1 MGTFVNLRALNREIW
16 HLESFHRKA
25 AYFIEKNE
33 NTLLK
38 TQIVFQKIALKVFS
52 DSEMEFLD

>member
-25 AYFIEKNE
+25 AYFIERNE
-33 NTLLK
+33 TLLK
-38 TQIVFQKIALKVFS
+38 TQIVFRRIALKVFS
-52 DSEMEFLD
+52 YSEMEFLD

>member
-1 MGTFVNLRALNREIW
+1 MGTLVNLRALNREIW

-38 TQIVFQKIALKVFS
+38 TQIV
-52 DSEMEFLD
+52 